1 MSDLF
6 SHSTPTAPDEDNDE
20 EEEALLFA
28 RCSHPQSEGGEHPPA
43 GLVGKKEAA
52 ERTKSE
58 TTGTL
63 KDELPLLRDAAAH
76 VPNLR
81 RSHLTYRHLVI
92 SLSTSLVIGLLVLY
106 AGRWFYEH
114 EIAPKLQTTASSAPD
129 QTASA
134 VKEALAKADE
144 QIAALQKQVDVMRR
158 EQLLLQQNTRE
169 SLESISTVLNNP
181 KLAPAPAAAASDQQ
195 GVARMAEMRPD
206 ISPTQ
211 QEFIQLKERNRLT
224 AYADEAIATG
234 MRKPLEVIVEYLR
247 DPDSKHLH
255 EAAQAEYLRA
265 VRSIQLL
272 QREDPGYRL
281 PVTELFKDQN
291 IRDEADVKPEA
302 LLKLLGDYKQT
313 WEVRLRVCFLL
324 LGSNLPETNGQLTK
338 AIKEDPSLDVAKH
351 AQLALEQRI
360 KKRFRIFDIPAI
372 EEWSKSQKK

>member
-6 SHSTPTAPDEDNDE
+6 SPTKPDAPDEDDE
-20 EEEALLFA
+20 EEELLFA
-28 RCSHPQSEGGEHPPA
+28 RCNRAPSEGTAESAPA
-43 GLVGKKEAA
+43 EGAGKKGTA
-52 ERTKSE
+52 ESPKSE
-58 TTGTL
+58 ITTVH
-63 KDELPLLRDAAAH
+63 KDELPLLRDAAVH

-106 AGRWFYEH
+106 AGWRFHER
-114 EIAPKLQTTASSAPD
+114 EIAPKLAGSAS
-129 QTASA
+129 QASVQA
-134 VKEALAKADE
+134 EAALKEALARADE

-158 EQLLLQQNTRE
+158 EQLLMQQNTRE
-169 SLESISTVLNNP
+169 SLESISTALNNP
-181 KLAPAPAAAASDQQ
+181 RLTPAPAAASANQP
-195 GVARMAEMRPD
+195 GVARIADAVPN

-234 MRKPLEVIVEYLR
+234 MRKPLEVLVEYLR
-247 DPDSKHLH
+247 APDSKHLH

-281 PVTELFKDQN
+281 PVAELFKDQN

-302 LLKLLGDYKQT
+302 LLKLLEDHKQP
-313 WEVRLRVCFLL
+313 WEVRQRVCFLL
-324 LGSNLPETNGQLTK
+324 LGSNLPETNARLIK

-351 AQLALEQRI
+351 AQLALEQRV

-372 EEWSKSQKK
+372 EEWSKSQEK